1 MPIISQTQ
9 CVAISPINALV
20 KPTEYN
26 VCYNNVLNF
35 IAVNIL
41 GIDCLKELQDAITL
55 SETEPIQP
63 LEERWANLLLEG
75 SQGGGGFLHTLAWHI
90 YLEWLKI
97 YGRGSVVTKG
107 FENRT
112 SEFSEHTEQD
122 NYHRIIANAQSTA
135 KQFLAITERFLKD
148 NEIDYPCLPKPENT
162 CIEKKI
168 QDFPNFTVL

>member
-1 MPIISQTQ
+1 MPIITQ
-9 CVAISPINALV
+9 AQCTAICPINAHV
-20 KPTEYN
+20 KPTEFG
-26 VCYNNVLNF
+26 VCYVSTINF
-35 IAVNIL
+35 TAIHVL

-55 SETEPIQP
+55 SETDPP
-63 LEERWANLLLEG
+63 LETRWANLLLEG

-90 YLEWLKI
+90 YTEWLKI

-148 NEIDYPCLPKPENT
+148 NETDYPCLPKPENT